1 MLPPPENRTR
11 GESGYPLRPIIEMT
25 PGIAE
30 SFFKRLTLLQA
41 ETPAVTKLNR
51 LRKPLCGK
59 RLHVRHQIARC
70 KMRGRGRKN
79 QQSACHRRATPAM
92 PSLRWRRPRSGEIN
106 ALRLKIFHGLPSIR
120 R

>member
-41 ETPAVTKLNR
+41 ETPAVTTLNG
-51 LRKPLCGK
+51 LRKPHAAGDCASVIKLRG
-59 RLHVRHQIARC
+59 ARC
-70 KMRGRGRKN
+70 IAEDARTSK
-79 QQSACHRRATPAM
+79 AHATAVP
-92 PSLRWRRPRSGEIN
+92 RRPCPPCVGVGPGARKSMRFG
-106 ALRLKIFHGLPSIR
+106 
-120 R
+120 